1 LKDMREQLHI
11 VEGTHRATLQESK
24 VKDEALQAM
33 AAGYLLESKN
43 KDEALEGIS
52 SELEKAKSELSS
64 SMAAHVKLREKL
76 HIAEASHRASVQ
88 EAKKK
93 DEALEGT
100 AAKLE
105 KAKRELWSFTAEAK
119 ATHGALRGKLE
130 EVRRTMEYIDKRA
143 TSLGIMSSR
152 ETPLCPEPID
162 DAERESRQRRKRHIM
177 ALATALKVGE
187 VVPAPGAPQVI
198 ALGYGGHGTADDRNT
213 GLMVVQNEEDD
224 EAVVRLR
231 CASSPMVTDLLL
243 NPWDVC
249 IQKVSG
255 GAFFAAGACGG
266 TSSQEEAGVAD
277 YDDEAWTQHQVAQ
290 GHGLVPGC
298 TFESML
304 KTSAGFHRVLYI
316 KGEKI
321 FTHGAATIFDFESE
335 SDPNDSCQTFSLPEL
350 LKRIEK
356 KKCHVLAPPSITG
369 AKALEWLSQRLIP
382 AVCPLAHVHKWLPE
396 ECLHIDFE
404 SGLMIVERHEQEEM
418 AEALQRYAGL
428 GFPTDTE
435 LVKVRIYGSVSRFF
449 PCSALHLLGFL
460 TFQERTE
467 GQTFRS
473 APEDQQAPL
482 KRGLSSVCSDEH
494 QTTPSVSSR
503 KRVRA
508 EAEGCHIQ

>member
-1 LKDMREQLHI
+1 VSPSLGVRDEVRY
-11 VEGTHRATLQESK
+11 
-24 VKDEALQAM
+24 EAL
-33 AAGYLLESKN
+33 
-43 KDEALEGIS
+43 
-52 SELEKAKSELSS
+52 
-64 SMAAHVKLREKL
+64 LREL
-76 HIAEASHRASVQ
+76 CPP
-88 EAKKK
+88 
-93 DEALEGT
+93 D
-100 AAKLE
+100 AA
-105 KAKRELWSFTAEAK
+105 FPTAEE
-119 ATHGALRGKLE
+119 G
-130 EVRRTMEYIDKRA
+130 
-143 TSLGIMSSR
+143 SR
-152 ETPLCPEPID
+152 PFVLMLLVLLPLVLLPLVLL
-162 DAERESRQRRKRHIM
+162 S
-177 ALATALKVGE
+177 
-187 VVPAPGAPQVI
+187 
-198 ALGYGGHGTADDRNT
+198 
-213 GLMVVQNEEDD
+213 
-224 EAVVRLR
+224 
-231 CASSPMVTDLLL
+231 LLL
-243 NPWDVC
+243 PSLVLPSCPTDPDE
-249 IQKVSG
+249 
-255 GAFFAAGACGG
+255 AFFAAGACGG